1 MSPEPVVVIGVGN
14 VYGGDDA
21 AGVLAAEQ
29 IRDGAPGIDVRIC
42 ELEPSRLVDAWSGAG
57 TVYVVDAVS
66 SGAPPGTVH
75 RFDAANGR
83 LPTPIFGGTSSTHAL
98 GVADAVELA
107 RVLGRLPERT
117 VIFGIEGATFDAGA
131 PVTPAVADAAAVVA
145 QAILEEVSDA

>member
-1 MSPEPVVVIGVGN
+1 VSSEAVVVIGVGN

-29 IRDGAPGIDVRIC
+29 IRERAEGVDVRIC
-42 ELEPSRLVDAWSGAG
+42 ELEPSRLIEAWSGAS

-83 LPTPIFGGTSSTHAL
+83 LPAPIFGSSSTHAL

-107 RVLGRLPERT
+107 RVLGRLPRRT
-117 VIFGIEGATFDAGA
+117 VVFGIEGETFEAGA
-131 PVTPAVADAAAVVA
+131 PVTPAVVEAAAVVA
-145 QAILEEVSDA
+145 QAIIEEVTHA

>member
-1 MSPEPVVVIGVGN
+1 MVVIGVGN

-29 IRDGAPGIDVRIC
+29 IRAGAASVDVRIC
-42 ELEPSRLVDAWSGAG
+42 ELEPSRLIDAWSGAG

-83 LPTPIFGGTSSTHAL
+83 LPTPIFGSSSTHAL

-107 RVLGRLPERT
+107 RVLGRLPQRT
-117 VIFGIEGATFDAGA
+117 VVFGIEGETFDAGA
-131 PVTPAVADAAAVVA
+131 PVTPAVAEAAAVVA
-145 QAILEEVSDA
+145 QAILQEVSDA